1 MYNESITITA
11 DKALDFLH
19 AKTHNAAMANMI
31 IKGEILS
38 RASRNAE
45 EHFLQAVEEFDF
57 NFL

>member
-19 AKTHNAAMANMI
+19 AKIHNAATANMI
-31 IKGEILS
+31 MRGEILS
-38 RASRNAE
+38 KASKNAE